1 MSSQSKQVHIVRQVS
16 KSDYEHDSMGFV
28 NVQMVFGDLYI
39 EQLRDEPMNL
49 DEWQAA
55 FLTNYDAHARVTELE
70 SAIRAFIDENKH
82 LADGDNC
89 TLAGL
94 KQVIGG
100 DDD

>member
-55 FLTNYDAHARVTELE
+55 FLTNYDAHARLT
-70 SAIRAFIDENKH
+70 IRNKCLARIHKHEKHRNTIDFK
-82 LADGDNC
+82 ARA
-89 TLAGL
+89 AGE
-94 KQVIGG
+94 
-100 DDD
+100 

>member
-49 DEWQAA
+49 DDGCASDEVDRRAD
-55 FLTNYDAHARVTELE
+55 YRI
-70 SAIRAFIDENKH
+70 IRNKN
-82 LADGDNC
+82 DQP
-89 TLAGL
+89 TTR
-94 KQVIGG
+94 
-100 DDD
+100 